1 MGDIE
6 VGTWVVMPR
15 TEDICAKWPTEDKE
29 IDTVEKHLA
38 KISQEGM
45 CALQMPSTQVSS
57 EHELNVSMEIPCGAD
72 CDEVGCQNRLELES
86 VVVMQCNWMPEGG
99 HGRGLFAARDI
110 KQGEWVATFGPMR
123 PRKDSDRVEFSVSA
137 AKIGEKAQ
145 VLVPSTPRK
154 KWEEKAFKAAF
165 INHCHCPPHRN
176 VDYIPDGMGSVN
188 ARAIRAINVGAELIG
203 DYGDDYVFEPHCACC
218 WPVGG
223 SCRWCEP

>member
-1 MGDIE
+1 MFFFHVNIFISSYQLSTYLMNLSTCILYIRHAVYTSDTLYFKSNMYKGKSWHAEFRTCIQVQSTRADRQVDLMLQGHARM
-6 VGTWVVMPR
+6 VGGASRPDMCCWRSCLYDSET
-15 TEDICAKWPTEDKE
+15 
-29 IDTVEKHLA
+29 LA
-38 KISQEGM
+38 VKR
-45 CALQMPSTQVSS
+45 A
-57 EHELNVSMEIPCGAD
+57 IP
-72 CDEVGCQNRLELES
+72 VFL
-86 VVVMQCNWMPEGG
+86 W
-99 HGRGLFAARDI
+99 FTRD
-110 KQGEWVATFGPMR
+110 
-123 PRKDSDRVEFSVSA
+123 
-137 AKIGEKAQ
+137 EKAQ

-165 INHCHCPPHRN
+165 INHCHCPLHRS